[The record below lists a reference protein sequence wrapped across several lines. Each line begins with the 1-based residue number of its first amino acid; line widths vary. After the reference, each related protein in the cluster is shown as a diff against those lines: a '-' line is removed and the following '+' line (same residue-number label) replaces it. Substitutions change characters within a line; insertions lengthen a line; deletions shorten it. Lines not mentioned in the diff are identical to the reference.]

1 MNLARS
7 LRRAGPHAG
16 PVFWMGMA
24 EAAARIG
31 NFLLQ
36 ILLVR
41 ALAPVR
47 YGVFAYA
54 YSLFF
59 LVIALTSL
67 GVTEAFIREGSIGR
81 ERIGAVLS
89 GFFSLRVLS
98 AVVAAVI
105 IAGVAAVS
113 GADGPVIF
121 AVGLFLLFR
130 SVTAFLATVFRAREV
145 IRKEFLLRLAET
157 GAIVGVGAVAL
168 AMRWTLSTVV
178 WTLAAAAGACMA
190 AAIVA
195 FRFRMPGFSWSLP
208 AGAWRRMMGAA
219 PYGLPAVAGGW
230 LLRIDVAAFQKLG
243 HDPERTAYFAAAVNL
258 VLAAGLVP
266 AIASAAL
273 YPALARGER
282 GTGVPLAR
290 ALMLFSGAGIVL
302 AALFRFEPDLLV
314 RSAYGARYLPAAAWL
329 AALAPF
335 LLFLSPGIFASSVL
349 AARGEAAAV
358 CGVLLVPLAGNAASS
373 LALFPSHPDAV
384 VPVTIA
390 WQGLAASAA
399 MIFVYLSSLRSH
411 RS

>member
-1 MNLARS
+1 
-7 LRRAGPHAG
+7 
-16 PVFWMGMA
+16 MA

-59 LVIALTSL
+59 VVIALTSL
-67 GVTEAFIREGSIGR
+67 GISEAFIREGSIER
-81 ERIGAVLS
+81 ERIGSVLS

-98 AVVAAVI
+98 AAVAAVI
-105 IAGVAAVS
+105 IAGVAAAS

-157 GAIVGVGAVAL
+157 AAIVGVGAAAL
-168 AMRWTLSTVV
+168 AMRWTLSMVV
-178 WTLAAAAGACMA
+178 WTLAAAAAACTA

-195 FRFRMPGFSWSLP
+195 FRFRVPGFSWSLP
-208 AGAWRRMMGAA
+208 AGAWRRMMAAA

-243 HDPERTAYFAAAVNL
+243 HDPVRTAYFAAAVNL

-282 GTGVPLAR
+282 GTGVPVGRVL
-290 ALMLFSGAGIVL
+290 LLFSGAGAGL
-302 AALFRFEPDLLV
+302 AALLRFEPDLLV
-314 RSAYGARYLPAAAWL
+314 RWAYGARYMPAAAWL
-329 AALAPF
+329 ALLAPF
-335 LLFLSPGIFASSVL
+335 LFFLSPCIFAASVL
-349 AARGEAAAV
+349 AARGEAAVV
-358 CGVLLVPLAGNAASS
+358 CGVLLIPLAGNAAST
-373 LALFPSHPDAV
+373 LALYPYHPNAV
-384 VPVTIA
+384 VPVTVA
-390 WQGLAASAA
+390 WEAVAAISAA
-399 MIFVYLSSLRSH
+399 VFVYLSASRS
-411 RS
+411 RQL

>member
-1 MNLARS
+1 VSLARV

-31 NFLLQ
+31 NVLLQ

-41 ALAPVR
+41 ALAPGR

-67 GVTEAFIREGSIGR
+67 GVAEAFIREGSIGR

-98 AVVAAVI
+98 AAVAAVI
-105 IAGVAAVS
+105 IAGVAAAS

-130 SVTAFLATVFRAREV
+130 SVTAFLATVFRARGV

-157 GAIVGVGAVAL
+157 AAIVGVGAAAL

-178 WTLAAAAGACMA
+178 WALAAAAAACMA

-195 FRFRMPGFSWSLP
+195 FRLRMPGFSWSLP
-208 AGAWRRMMGAA
+208 AGAWRRMMAAA

-243 HDPERTAYFAAAVNL
+243 HDPVRTAYFAAAVNL

-282 GTGVPLAR
+282 GTGVPVTR
-290 ALMLFSGAGIVL
+290 ALFFFTGAGLGL
-302 AALFRFEPDLLV
+302 AALLRFESDFLV
-314 RSAYGARYLPAAAWL
+314 RSAYGARYLPAASWL

-335 LLFLSPGIFASSVL
+335 LLFLSPGIFAASVL
-349 AARGEAAAV
+349 AARGKAGMV
-358 CGVLLVPLAGNAASS
+358 CGVLLVPLAGNAAST
-373 LALFPSHPDAV
+373 LALYPYHPNVV

-390 WQGLAASAA
+390 WQAVAAIAA
-399 MIFVYLSSLRSH
+399 TVFAYLSPFRS
-411 RS
+411 RLS